1 MLTLSTHRVDCF
13 VFEQP
18 LIISLN
24 YAGGEILQ
32 LHRAD
37 KRYYVV

>member
-1 MLTLSTHRVDCF
+1 MLTLSTHRVNGF
-13 VFEQP
+13 VFKQP

-32 LHRAD
+32 LH
-37 KRYYVV
+37 